1 MYSIKFRRGEGCE
14 FKFGVDI
21 GHERSGHGY
30 GLSLIHIFINGL
42 GSAVAEVVAE
52 HGGGRMKRMGVQDQF
67 GESGPYYE
75 LLKKNGITAENIAK
89 AAAELCGK
97 CRK

>member
-1 MYSIKFRRGEGCE
+1 MTVEDHNI
-14 FKFGVDI
+14 
-21 GHERSGHGY
+21 
-30 GLSLIHIFINGL
+30 INGL